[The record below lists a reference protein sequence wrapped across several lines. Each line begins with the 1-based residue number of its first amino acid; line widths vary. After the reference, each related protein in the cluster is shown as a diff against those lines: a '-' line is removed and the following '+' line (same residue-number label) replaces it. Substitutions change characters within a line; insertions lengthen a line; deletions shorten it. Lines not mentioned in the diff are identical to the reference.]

1 MRIDATDIGG
11 YLAKLPADRRD
22 AITRVRD
29 VINAKIAKGY
39 EEKFQ
44 YGMISWVVPESVL
57 PAKDV
62 YNKQPLAFLCLGSQK
77 NYMAVYLTSIYA
89 DPKERVWFEK
99 AYKQSGKKLD
109 AGKGCV
115 RFASLDAL
123 PIEVIGEAVS
133 RVPVEKYVARY
144 REVRAG
150 TKTEKAKAAKAAK
163 QSGKTATSAKSSASK
178 KPAKKT
184 AAKKPAKK
192 SR

>member
-1 MRIDATDIGG
+1 MRIDANDIGG
-11 YLAKLPADRRD
+11 YLAKLPPERRD
-22 AITRVRD
+22 AIERVRN
-29 VINAKIAKGY
+29 VINAKLPKGY

-150 TKTEKAKAAKAAK
+150 TKTEKAKASKAAKAAK
-163 QSGKTATSAKSSASK
+163 ATAKSATAK
-178 KPAKKT
+178 KPVKKPAAKKAAKKT
-184 AAKKPAKK
+184 ARA
-192 SR
+192 

>member
-1 MRIDATDIGG
+1 MKIDANDIGG
-11 YLAKLPADRRD
+11 YLAKLPPERRD
-22 AITRVRD
+22 AIERVRD

-39 EEKFQ
+39 EERFQ

-57 PAKDV
+57 PASAV

-89 DPKERVWFEK
+89 DPRERVWFEK
-99 AYKQSGKKLD
+99 AYKQTGKKLD

-150 TKTEKAKAAKAAK
+150 TKTEKAKAAKTAK
-163 QSGKTATSAKSSASK
+163 SAKTKTAKAKTSAAR
-178 KPAKKT
+178 
-184 AAKKPAKK
+184 KPAKK
-192 SR
+192 SAVKRSAKR

>member
-1 MRIDATDIGG
+1 MRIDANDIGG
-11 YLAKLPADRRD
+11 YLAKLPPERRD

-150 TKTEKAKAAKAAK
+150 TKTEKAKASKAAKAAK
-163 QSGKTATSAKSSASK
+163 ATAKSATAK
-178 KPAKKT
+178 KPVKKPAAKKAAKKT
-184 AAKKPAKK
+184 ARA
-192 SR
+192 

>member
-1 MRIDATDIGG
+1 MRIDANDIGG
-11 YLAKLPADRRD
+11 YLAKLPPERRD
-22 AITRVRD
+22 AIERVRG
-29 VINAKIAKGY
+29 VINAKLPKGY
-39 EEKFQ
+39 EEKLQ

-57 PAKDV
+57 PAKEV

-89 DPKERVWFEK
+89 IPQERVWFEK
-99 AYKQSGKKLD
+99 AYKQAGKKLD

-123 PIEVIGEAVS
+123 PLDVIGEAVS
-133 RVPVEKYVARY
+133 RVPVEKYVDRY

-150 TKTEKAKAAKAAK
+150 TKTEKAKAAKAAAK
-163 QSGKTATSAKSSASK
+163 SKTAKSGASPK
-178 KPAKKT
+178 KPAKKP
-184 AAKKPAKK
+184 AAKKFAKK